1 MDSIIYEFEKVT
13 KYPLLKFL
21 NDYRL
26 FMLNSYPIVLQ
37 YYSGETDEID
47 NTHLNFLSKL
57 TKDCVTLGV
66 QFKNFSSK
74 FSTCGYW
81 ELMEL
86 VEALTAAVEKINKL
100 PKFLRTSKT
109 KYGYKPYIQVD
120 TTVGG
125 LRTMEEVANSIKNV
139 SGENSD
145 WIDLML
151 NNDLNESDWEIDEL
165 KSISAFVNNATDIV
179 VTTILDQ
186 PIRERIYG
194 KDICK
199 NITFVDND
207 LDIVLYKDNIDQK
220 CAILLELN
228 RGDVP
233 ENPLFGKDMS
243 LISGSTVKQFS
254 YPILV
259 EDITNIFMQNDL
271 FEYVNVKGFKFS
283 EGDMTLTCDIKTK
296 YDYKTEQK
304 ITI

>member
-13 KYPLLKFL
+13 KYPLLNFL

-37 YYSGETDEID
+37 YFSGESDSID
-47 NTHLNFLSKL
+47 NVHLNSLSKL
-57 TKDCVTLGV
+57 TKDCVLLGV

-81 ELMEL
+81 ELMDL
-86 VEALTAAVEKINKL
+86 VETLNVTLEKINKL

-125 LRTMEEVANSIKNV
+125 MRTMEDVANSIKNV
-139 SGENSD
+139 SGESYD
-145 WIDLML
+145 WVDLML
-151 NNDLNESDWEIDEL
+151 NNDLEESDWEIDEL

-186 PIRERIYG
+186 PIGERIYG

-199 NITFVDND
+199 EITFIDND
-207 LDIVLYKDNIDQK
+207 LEIVQYRDNVDQK
-220 CAILLELN
+220 CVILLELN

-259 EDITNIFMQNDL
+259 EDITNTFMQNDL
-271 FEYVNVKGFKFS
+271 FEYVNVKSFNFS
-283 EGDMTLTCDIKTK
+283 DGDMTLTCDIKTK
-296 YDYKTEQK
+296 YNYKTEKK
-304 ITI
+304 ISI